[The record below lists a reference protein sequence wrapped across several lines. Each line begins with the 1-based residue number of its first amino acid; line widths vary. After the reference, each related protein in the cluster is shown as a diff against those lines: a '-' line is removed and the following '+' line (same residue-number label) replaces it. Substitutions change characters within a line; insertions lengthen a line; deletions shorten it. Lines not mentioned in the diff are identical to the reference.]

1 MNDINEK
8 QKRSDS
14 SLTADIQWHKRQ
26 LNAVG
31 SADDIDQS
39 THRLINRKFD
49 THILPWLF
57 GMWLLSFIDR
67 TNIGNAKIDGLVQDL
82 NLQGQKFNIALA
94 IFYVPYICV
103 DVPSNLVLK
112 FCKAGYYLPAL
123 LTCWGLVGTFM
134 GFVKSY
140 SGLLAVSSDYGHKG

>member
-1 MNDINEK
+1 MDDIDEK
-8 QKRSDS
+8 QKRSNS
-14 SLTADIQWHKRQ
+14 SIARDTQWHERQ
-26 LNAVG
+26 QPPAAER
-31 SADDIDQS
+31 ADDIDPS
-39 THRLINRKFD
+39 IHRLINSKFD
-49 THILPWLF
+49 VHILPWLF

-112 FCKAGYYLPAL
+112 YCKAGYYLPAL

-140 SGLLAVSSDYGHKG
+140 GGLLAVSGDRGP